1 MKMIKQRLGYLAL
14 ASGVLFAGACA
25 SVQAHPIW
33 ILPSEFSVSGDN
45 SQWLTFDAT
54 ASHTVFG
61 FDKGVSAGNIKIT
74 SPDGDQNPLG
84 SFFKGHR
91 RSVFDLELTQ
101 EGTYRVQGQ
110 RPPFYFTSYKSG
122 KRDTP
127 KRMMADKIN
136 AKEKLPANARDVK
149 TELIDMSTV
158 VYVSRNAPTDTVF
171 KPKGKGLEL
180 TPITHPNDIV
190 QGEEASFILSLHG
203 EPVAG
208 VEVEITPGGT
218 RYRNDRNSIKLTTD
232 ASGEVNFTPEQ
243 AGPWLMYAALA
254 TPSDSPLADE
264 VWSGRYLTFEVILE

>member
-1 MKMIKQRLGYLAL
+1 MKMIKQRLGSLAL
-14 ASGVLFAGACA
+14 ASSVLLAGASA
-25 SVQAHPIW
+25 SVQAHPMW
-33 ILPSEFSVSGDN
+33 ILPSEFSISGDA
-45 SQWLTFDAT
+45 SQWLTFDVT
-54 ASHTVFG
+54 ASHAVFG
-61 FDKGVSAGNIKIT
+61 FDKGVSADNIKVT
-74 SPDGDQNPLG
+74 SPDGDQNSLG

-101 EGTYRVQGQ
+101 DGTYKVKGQ

-136 AKEKLPANARDVK
+136 AKEKLPANARDIK

-158 VYVSRNAPTDTVF
+158 VYVSRNAPSDTVF
-171 KPKGKGLEL
+171 KPKGKGFEF

-208 VEVEITPGGT
+208 AEVEITPGGT

-232 ASGEVNFTPEQ
+232 ASGEVNFTPGQ

-254 TPSDSPLADE
+254 APSDSPLADE